1 MREKEKLFGLRRR
14 VLILS
19 LKIWQK
25 LSFVCL
31 QPHEHQR
38 LNPFPSIVDCIS
50 TSSSHL
56 QQLLINM
63 LQFHLLPTIVGILC
77 HNVALI
83 SNQQQNKTSLANY
96 NEDRVRGGGDVT
108 IINIMHDQQLNSWTH
123 RWRGKQVGYNVVE
136 SWHWRN

>member
-1 MREKEKLFGLRRR
+1 
-14 VLILS
+14 
-19 LKIWQK
+19 

-108 IINIMHDQQLNSWTH
+108 IINIMHDQQLNS
-123 RWRGKQVGYNVVE
+123 
-136 SWHWRN
+136 